1 MILWFKEAW
10 GVQSFRRARECT
22 TKIQRCAEGSE
33 EGVAVVEADQG
44 KHEDSRSHLNQEP
57 GRASYFPS
65 PVRGATGA
73 GGRQRFRGGDG
84 REEAVSLWG
93 GGR

>member
-1 MILWFKEAW
+1 MYGGV
-10 GVQSFRRARECT
+10 GVQSFRCARECT
-22 TKIQRCAEGSE
+22 TRIQRCAEGSE
-33 EGVAVVEADQG
+33 EGVAVVEADRG

-65 PVRGATGA
+65 PVQGATGA
-73 GGRQRFRGGDG
+73 GGRQRVRSGDG
-84 REEAVSLWG
+84 REKAVSLWG